1 MRALSRQARTVT
13 MLRSKNG
20 SYGNVKDELMNVE
33 CSKNADENDRLEVL
47 HAEKIIILESFRN
60 LLNDTLGVERRLTL
74 FRNVKQNDH
83 DQSTENTANGLKSK
97 DVMAVPEEFGH
108 KGSTRISDLD
118 TRGKNVKEMDYLN
131 LSSRKSQ
138 PSPDTIIM

>member
-1 MRALSRQARTVT
+1 M
-13 MLRSKNG
+13 
-20 SYGNVKDELMNVE
+20 
-33 CSKNADENDRLEVL
+33 